1 MRTAAEKK
9 AFAKECLEIE
19 QRGGNVQEYIALNWP
34 SYTPRATWYNL
45 QRQYLGRSTND
56 LTEGKPQLNSHG
68 KEVKPMKGKRDKN
81 AVLEAVL
88 KVLEDHGDPVAW
100 FEQHGYAA
108 PLTSWQ
114 DLKKWTRAHRPDE
127 MEKLPKNLWT
137 YYAQNGIKRQSK
149 EGAAPKASETPTI
162 PKEAVESVFFG
173 GKEYEKMDNPS
184 PTCCQPTRPS
194 GVTVPD
200 SKLTEPE
207 KKPTRSDGL
216 RISAVESWHG
226 KYELCGD
233 RKTPNFTGM
242 AYQQDFLGTTHEILF
257 SPENWLKFAEE
268 IPIALEQLGLL
279 SK

>member
-1 MRTAAEKK
+1 MRT
-9 AFAKECLEIE
+9 
-19 QRGGNVQEYIALNWP
+19 
-34 SYTPRATWYNL
+34 
-45 QRQYLGRSTND
+45 
-56 LTEGKPQLNSHG
+56 
-68 KEVKPMKGKRDKN
+68 KRDRNK
-81 AVLEAVL
+81 VLEAVL
-88 KVLEDHGDPVAW
+88 KIIEDHGDPVAW
-100 FEQHGYAA
+100 FMNEGYEA
-108 PLTSWQ
+108 PIQAWQ
-114 DLKKWTRAHRPDE
+114 ALRKWAVANRPKE
-127 MEKLPKNLWT
+127 AEKLPKDLRT

-149 EGAAPKASETPTI
+149 EDAAPKASETPTI

-173 GKEYEKMDNPS
+173 GKEYKKMDKPS
-184 PTCCQPTRPS
+184 PACCQPARPS

-200 SKLTEPE
+200 SKLTEPD